1 MAVLF
6 ESYLIPDRVLPSF
19 RDVSPETIRALGAR
33 AVLTDIDNTLATYD
47 DADPPEEVI
56 LWCRR
61 MADAGVAVVLLSN
74 NNEARVS
81 RFALPLGVPAY
92 AKAGKPSVRPI
103 RQALRAIGCAP
114 DEAVALGDQLLTDVW
129 GARRAGLRA
138 ALIVPPIKD
147 KTTLFFRFKR
157 LLERPYMKRYYKRME
172 ASK

>member
-1 MAVLF
+1 MLF
-6 ESYLIPDRVLPSF
+6 ASYLVPDRVLASF
-19 RDVSPETIRALGAR
+19 RDVTPEMIRALGAR

-47 DADPPEEVI
+47 DADPPEEVV

-61 MADAGVAVVLLSN
+61 MADAGIAVVLLSN
-74 NNEARVS
+74 NSEARVS
-81 RFALPLGVPAY
+81 RFAEPLGVPAF

-103 RQALRAIGCAP
+103 RQALSDIGCPAG
-114 DEAVALGDQLLTDVW
+114 EAVALGDQLLTDVW

-157 LLERPYMKRYYKRME
+157 LLEVPYMKQYYKRME
-172 ASK
+172 AEK